1 MSSVGGGPIT
11 QCECPQCNKRAIITI
26 MTNHATPIPD
36 QFVCLPG
43 MKHSS
48 TAAYCLSNPTGFTA
62 AIGGRSKTTI
72 EKHHKRCL
80 GRREPSQVHH
90 ATSPRSPTRTT
101 VSQLIQQPVR
111 SDRGGGGERKP
122 TAPINQQH
130 YLRAVSGS
138 VILWSTV
145 DQHTSPHT
153 LTPLSA
159 PTQTNS
165 VPTKQKKH
173 IHKER
178 RHKLIQTSNYNA
190 GIWQCNDMA
199 RQ

>member
-11 QCECPQCNKRAIITI
+11 QCECPQCNKLAIITI

-101 VSQLIQQPVR
+101 VSQLIQHQFVR
-111 SDRGGGGERKP
+111 TEEEEGNATNSTHKP
-122 TAPINQQH
+122 TALPPGRQWFCDPLVNRRPTHVTTHADTTISTYSNE
-130 YLRAVSGS
+130 LRPCIIA
-138 VILWSTV
+138 
-145 DQHTSPHT
+145 
-153 LTPLSA
+153 
-159 PTQTNS
+159 N
-165 VPTKQKKH
+165 
-173 IHKER
+173 R
-178 RHKLIQTSNYNA
+178 
-190 GIWQCNDMA
+190 
-199 RQ
+199 